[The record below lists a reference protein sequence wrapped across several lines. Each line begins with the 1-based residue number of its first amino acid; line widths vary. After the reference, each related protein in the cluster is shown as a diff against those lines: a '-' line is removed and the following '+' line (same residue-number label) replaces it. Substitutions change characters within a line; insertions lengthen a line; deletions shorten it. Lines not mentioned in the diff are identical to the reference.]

1 MSILLLLQGKLIT
14 KGDKKSKGRK
24 RQKIKHRE
32 TKSVV
37 IKRWG
42 KWQEKIIT
50 R

>member
-14 KGDKKSKGRK
+14 KGDKKSKAGK
-24 RQKIKHRE
+24 RQKIKHTE

-37 IKRWG
+37 TKDG